1 MKLLLV
7 TLLLLSSLSRAETT
21 LVLAADHWCP
31 YNCAPEAKQPGYL
44 IEFAREVAKANG
56 YQLEYR
62 LLPWSRALELAR
74 RGEINGVVGATATNG
89 VELNLGGEAAGMD
102 VTVAGLRPG
111 IQAPASLSK
120 DLKELDPL
128 RLGFIQKYTYDNGGI
143 IDRYVLS
150 RRLKRPDS
158 VVMVAGTEGLAE
170 LLALSRQQRIDL
182 LFENEAVLRHS
193 QQGEAQP
200 LTIVATGAA
209 APIYFGFSPND
220 EGRGWAAVFDAALT
234 KAREDGSLAKL
245 LAKYG
250 LQPWWP
256 NASP

>member
-1 MKLLLV
+1 MKLFAAL
-7 TLLLLSSLSRAETT
+7 LLLLSLAVKAEPT
-21 LVLAADHWCP
+21 LVLAADNWCP
-31 YNCAPEAKQPGYL
+31 YNCDPAAAQPGYL

-56 YQLEYR
+56 YQLDYR

-74 RGEINGVVGATATNG
+74 RGEINGVVGATPTNG
-89 VELNLGGEAAGMD
+89 VDLNRGGEAAGMD

-111 IQAPASLSK
+111 IKPPASLGK
-120 DLKELDPL
+120 DLKALDPL
-128 RLGFIQKYTYDNGGI
+128 RLGFIQKYTYDNGGV

-193 QQGEAQP
+193 QLGETQP
-200 LTIVATGAA
+200 LTIIATGAA

-220 EGRGWAAVFDAALT
+220 EGRGWAAVFDAALV
-234 KAREDGSLAKL
+234 KAQQDGSLAKL
-245 LAKYG
+245 LARYG
-250 LQPWWP
+250 LKPWWP
-256 NASP
+256 SASP